1 MFGSSLKVCH
11 SVHFAHWTLP
21 FLESAI
27 HPPSGTHTST
37 FPCVSLLYFTE
48 GPVAALKLLP
58 ISQAQAN
65 FIRSILR
72 MLLAWVRGV
81 PSQLAPAA
89 HSQLLSVFIAMATVP
104 Q

>member
-1 MFGSSLKVCH
+1 MFGSSLKVCQ

-48 GPVAALKLLP
+48 GPAAALKLLP

-65 FIRSILR
+65 FIRSIPR
-72 MLLAWVRGV
+72 M

-89 HSQLLSVFIAMATVP
+89 HSQLLSFFIAMAMVP